1 MGNVFKKKNK
11 SKETNPYEGMSA
23 EELIATNP
31 KLM

>member
-1 MGNVFKKKNK
+1 MGNTFKKKDK
-11 SKETNPYEGMSA
+11 PEEVNPYKGMSA